1 MYRLLLLEDD
11 MGLHETLKEYL
22 QEAGYSVDSAYDG
35 HEAQDI
41 IYEHRYDLYLLDV
54 KVPKLSGFDLLQDL
68 RRHDSTVPAIYMTS
82 LNSIEDLQRGYDSGC
97 DDYVKKPFALRE
109 LKLRIEALL
118 KRTFAG
124 AHEDAINLG
133 QGLWYD
139 IAASKL
145 MHEGTQVRLSH
156 KQHRLLKLFL
166 QNSDSVLSHEQIMQE
181 LWDYDEKP
189 SDEALRTYIKN
200 LRKLLGKERIVS
212 VKKHGYRFVR

>member
-1 MYRLLLLEDD
+1 MHRLLLLEDD

-35 HEAQDI
+35 HEAQDL
-41 IYEHRYDLYLLDV
+41 IYENRYDLYLFDV

-68 RRHDSTVPAIYMTS
+68 RHHDSTVPAIYMTS

-97 DDYVKKPFALRE
+97 DDYVKKPFSLKE
-109 LKLRIEALL
+109 LKLRIQALL
-118 KRTFAG
+118 KRTFAHR
-124 AHEDAINLG
+124 HEEIIKLADALY
-133 QGLWYD
+133 YD

-145 MHEGTQVRLSH
+145 MYEGTQVRLSD

-166 QNSDSVLSHEQIMQE
+166 RNQDSVLSHERIMQE